1 MRSRVILL
9 SLFLHLASGPT
20 ARADYS
26 DHRNRRVDSLENVLQ
41 SGQSLTDE
49 ERMLAY
55 KGLMWGYQQTDGNR
69 SAHYAREALRLSY
82 AHDWLSAR
90 SDALRMLGMLSYG
103 SNDYEAAINYYMQ
116 ALAVADSMRSHRS
129 YNEEDVDDIVSSL
142 YGSIGNLYNIQDSL
156 HLAIAYYQKALP
168 LFEKHRW
175 TESTSILYY
184 NVGELYQCIGNT
196 AEAERNYV
204 KSDEAARLS
213 GDSLLIAMACKGLA
227 KTARSRDDL
236 DAAERRAREANAYY
250 SLHRDEEAGSYL
262 DMLVVLARVEMGRG
276 HDLSA
281 VDSLIAEA
289 MRYVDSDATS
299 SETRADVYNLCCET
313 AMERREWGR
322 ALEFAQ
328 RALDTDSAVTYSDMG
343 TYAYMTKIYAEMGD
357 AQKVKECV
365 ARLYNGME
373 ELSSAHYQS
382 ALSQMEVMYETEKKQ
397 SVIEG
402 LRRERRWYQWGVALV
417 GGLLLLTVLLF
428 LLLWRGARLRRKAA
442 FFQATLEGETRE
454 RRILAR
460 DLHDG
465 LGGMLSLLRLK
476 IEGGATRTDSLSL
489 IDSTARELRRISH
502 HLLPEELLRGGLC
515 PALAD
520 FAISVPGAQFHQIGE
535 QRPLPR
541 DVELVLYRCA
551 YELVNNAIK
560 HAHASHINIQLMQ
573 QDGRVTLT
581 VNDDGCGFDTQSSA
595 SHGMG
600 LQNIRDRIAHY
611 RGTMDID
618 SDTTHG
624 TEVNV
629 TLPI

>member
-1 MRSRVILL
+1 MKPRVTILL
-9 SLFLHLASGPT
+9 LFLLVIPPHSSS
-20 ARADYS
+20 ADYS
-26 DHRNRRVDSLENVLQ
+26 DHRNRRVDSLENVLR
-41 SGQSLTDE
+41 SGQPLTDE

-55 KGLMWGYQQTDGNR
+55 KGLMWGYQQTDGER

-103 SNDYEAAINYYMQ
+103 GNDYSSAIGYYKQ
-116 ALAVADSMRSHRS
+116 ALAVTDSMRSRRQYS
-129 YNEEDVDDIVSSL
+129 EEDVDDMLSAL

-156 HLAIAYYQKALP
+156 HLAIVYYQKALS
-168 LFEKHRW
+168 LFEKHHW

-184 NVGELYQCIGNT
+184 NVGELYQCMGNT

-227 KTARSRDDL
+227 KIARSRDDL
-236 DAAERRAREANAYY
+236 DTAELRAREANAYY
-250 SLHRDEEAGSYL
+250 SHHRDEEAGSYV

-281 VDSLIAEA
+281 VDTLISEA
-289 MRYVDSDATS
+289 MRYIDADATS
-299 SETRADVYNLCCET
+299 SETRADVYNLCCEV
-313 AMERREWGR
+313 AMERREWS
-322 ALEFAQ
+322 
-328 RALDTDSAVTYSDMG
+328 RALDFAQQALDADSAVTYSDMG
-343 TYAYMTKIYAEMGD
+343 TYVYMTKIYAEMGD
-357 AQKVKECV
+357 AQRAKECV
-365 ARLYNGME
+365 TRVYNGME
-373 ELSSAHYQS
+373 EISSAHYQS
-382 ALSQMEVMYETEKKQ
+382 TLSQMEVVYETEKKQ
-397 SVIEG
+397 AIIEA
-402 LRRERRWYQWGVALV
+402 LHRERRWYQWGVALV
-417 GGLLLLTVLLF
+417 SGVLLLLVLLF
-428 LLLWRGARLRRKAA
+428 FLLWRGAQLRRRAA
-442 FFQATLEGETRE
+442 FFKATLEGETRE

-476 IEGGATRTDSLSL
+476 IEGGATQVESLSL
-489 IDSTARELRRISH
+489 IDSTTTELRRISH
-502 HLLPEELLRGGLC
+502 HLMPEELLRGGLG

-520 FAISVPGAQFHQIGE
+520 FAISVPGAQFHQMGE

-541 DVELVLYRCA
+541 DIELVLYRCA

-560 HAHASHINIQLMQ
+560 HAGANHINIQLMQ
-573 QDGRVTLT
+573 LEAHVTLT
-581 VNDDGCGFDTQSSA
+581 VNDDGHGFGTQTA
-595 SHGMG
+595 TSHGMG
-600 LQNIRDRIAHY
+600 LHNIRERIAHY
-611 RGTMDID
+611 RGTMDIR
-618 SDTTHG
+618 SDATQG